1 MKMTRWTPF
10 DGLLADAFGL
20 PTGASRLAT
29 ARWRPAAQVTE
40 HDDRYVVSL
49 DLPGV
54 QREDLQVEIDDG
66 VLALKGERKVAAQ
79 HSASAESAGEQET
92 DQEGGQEGE
101 GKLLHSERF
110 NSSSFLRRFTL
121 PRDADSQKL
130 QAVLSDGV
138 LEVQIPRVQNSAQLV
153 EVQAG

>member
-1 MKMTRWTPF
+1 MKLTRLTPF

-20 PTGASRLAT
+20 PTGASRSTA

-79 HSASAESAGEQET
+79 HSAGAESAGEQET
-92 DQEGGQEGE
+92 GQEGGQESE

-110 NSSSFLRRFTL
+110 NSGSFLRRFTL